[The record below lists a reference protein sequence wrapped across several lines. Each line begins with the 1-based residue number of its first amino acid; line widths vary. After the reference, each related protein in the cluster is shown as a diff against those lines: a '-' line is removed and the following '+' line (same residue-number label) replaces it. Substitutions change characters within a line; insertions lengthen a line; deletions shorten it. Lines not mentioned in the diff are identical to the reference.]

1 MRRLLTFAAFL
12 LIISVVPVCA
22 QHGGGHGSS
31 GGSHGGFSGGH
42 SSFSGSHGRFVGHSG
57 FVGHGSVV
65 GGSHVASHFG
75 SHVGSGQRSFVRGD
89 HSRNGRVGFRNRYG
103 YGYGY
108 PYYGYPLYAYGGI
121 DPYWWWDTYSSNDQD
136 DAQQR
141 EEAAEMNAQNLE
153 QQQALREQDQDA
165 YARPMSRP
173 HASPARA
180 AEQAENSPATVLVFR
195 DQHQRE
201 IQNYAI
207 VDEMLWIF
215 TPQRIEKV
223 PLAVLNV
230 PATIKA
236 NDDRGVGFRLPEA
249 STGQ

>member
-22 QHGGGHGSS
+22 QHSSHGGS
-31 GGSHGGFSGGH
+31 GGSHGGVSGGH
-42 SSFSGSHGRFVGHSG
+42 GSVGGSNGSFGGHAG
-57 FVGHGSVV
+57 FVGHGSGGPRF
-65 GGSHVASHFG
+65 GGSHIASRSGSHFG
-75 SHVGSGQRSFVRGD
+75 SGRGSFGRGD
-89 HSRNGRVGFRNRYG
+89 HFRGGPGDHFRNGRFGFRNRPRHR
-103 YGYGY
+103 YGY

-141 EEAAEMNAQNLE
+141 EEAAEMNAENLE
-153 QQQALREQDQDA
+153 EQRALREQDQA
-165 YARPMSRP
+165 YARPMRQP
-173 HASPARA
+173 PPATQARA
-180 AEQAENSPATVLVFR
+180 AEPAENGPATVLVFR

-215 TPQRIEKV
+215 SPQRIEKV

-230 PATIKA
+230 
-236 NDDRGVGFRLPEA
+236 RSEERR
-249 STGQ
+249 